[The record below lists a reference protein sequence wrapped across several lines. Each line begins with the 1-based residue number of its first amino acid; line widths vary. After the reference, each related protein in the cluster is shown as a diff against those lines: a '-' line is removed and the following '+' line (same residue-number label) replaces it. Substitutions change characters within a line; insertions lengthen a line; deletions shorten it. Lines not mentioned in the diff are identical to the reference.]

1 MTVEKKFLFESLQDS
16 ETIGNFL
23 KSLIT
28 GFESGKINLSTNG
41 DEIQLTPHGLLNF
54 AVKAKTKGE
63 SNKIT
68 IKIEWKETEA
78 SEEVST
84 KTLNINS

>member
-1 MTVEKKFLFESLQDS
+1 MTAEKKFLFESLQDS

-23 KSLIT
+23 KSLIE

-41 DEIQLTPHGLLNF
+41 DEIQLSPHGLLNF

-68 IKIEWKETEA
+68 IKIEWKETEP
-78 SEEVST
+78 SEEAST